1 MKPHL
6 CSAAI
11 VLLVALA
18 SPARATTVLRVPLE
32 EMVRACDLVV
42 QARVEAVHVSAA
54 PDDQRRISTAV
65 RLTILRVL
73 KGHPTAPTLT
83 LTLPGGRTDRWT
95 LLIPGMPQFREGE
108 EVVLFLEK
116 TSAGLRPAGLSLGT
130 YRVRRDFETGRTRA
144 VRDLQGL
151 AVIDWTKQ
159 GLQYPDAGPVSYADD
174 EMDLDVL
181 VDRVLK
187 AAGVE
192 GGAP

>member
-1 MKPHL
+1 MRPRL
-6 CSAAI
+6 YLTTIA
-11 VLLVALA
+11 LLVAIA
-18 SPARATTVLRVPLE
+18 TPARATTVLRVPLE
-32 EMVRACDLVV
+32 EMARACDLVV
-42 QARVEAVHVSAA
+42 QARVVAVHTSAA
-54 PDDQRRISTAV
+54 PDDERRVSTAV

-73 KGHPTAPTLT
+73 KGHPTGPALT
-83 LTLPGGRTDRWT
+83 LTLPVGRTDRWT
-95 LLIPGMPQFREGE
+95 RTIPGMPQFREGE

-116 TSAGLRPAGLSLGT
+116 TSAGLRPAGLSLGV
-130 YRVRRDFETGRTRA
+130 YRVRHDSGTGRTRA
-144 VRDLQGL
+144 VRDLRGI
-151 AVIDWTKQ
+151 AVIDRTKQ

>member
-6 CSAAI
+6 CSTTIA
-11 VLLVALA
+11 LLVALA

-32 EMVRACDLVV
+32 EMARACDLVV
-42 QARVEAVHVSAA
+42 QARVEAVHTSAA
-54 PDDQRRISTAV
+54 PEDERRVSTTV
-65 RLTILRVL
+65 RLEVLRVL
-73 KGHPTAPTLT
+73 KGHPTAPALT

-95 LLIPGMPQFREGE
+95 LMIPGMPQFRVGE

-130 YRVRRDFETGRTRA
+130 YRVRRDSETGRVRA
-144 VRDLQGL
+144 VRDLQGV
-151 AVIDWTKQ
+151 AVIDRTKQ
-159 GLQYPDAGPVSYADD
+159 GLQYPNAGPVSHADD
-174 EMDLDVL
+174 EMDLDLL